1 MARLAGSRKREPAG
15 KGLINSRTIAI
26 VGAATVLIAA
36 VLVVVQVAGGFDLD
50 EKKSSVPKPS
60 FSKKHGFYSASF
72 SLELTAKANRSIRY
86 TTDGSTPTAQKG
98 VEYSSPIVIK
108 GTTAVR
114 AIAYDKSGA
123 SEVVTK
129 TYIFL
134 SQVGRQGNSPR
145 GFPKVFAAD
154 DGYGPYP
161 ADYEMD
167 PEIVDSPR
175 YSNQIDKALTSIPTV
190 SITTDLANL
199 FDPMTGIYPNS
210 NAKGSDWERPISIEL
225 IDPAGGKGFTTN
237 AGLRMHG
244 QASRRPFNT
253 PKKSM
258 RIYFKA
264 KYGNG
269 KLKYDLFAA
278 HGEKFAPVRKF
289 DHLILRNG
297 GNRSYPF
304 WDRDQRRD
312 ADYVNDE
319 WAREAFL
326 DMGGL
331 APHGSYAQLYLNG
344 VYWGLYNITERPDA
358 KFFASYFGGD
368 EDVDYDVVST
378 DDVRYEPQADAGD
391 LRAFDAVFA
400 LVSGA
405 GKVSNATYKK
415 LASKV
420 DMTNLAD
427 YVLLTHYI
435 GKTDWPSHNWNVW
448 RKRTGKDTRLKFT
461 TWDNDSGLWKVE
473 QNNTLVDDPKRPQ
486 TPGHL
491 FLRLTTNPEFRAL
504 LAKRVRLHTGDGGAL
519 SPEAC
524 TKRYT
529 RLTDQISSAII
540 GESARW
546 GDYARDVYSKD
557 RPDRPQKA
565 GPSYLYSKDLP
576 DAVADPTGAV
586 PSKFQFTWDQVRRA
600 RLSTYCPQRTGVL
613 IAQYRANGWYS
624 GAVPDPRTR

>member
-1 MARLAGSRKREPAG
+1 MARPEGSRKREPENGPIKRRA
-15 KGLINSRTIAI
+15 TAAV
-26 VGAATVLIAA
+26 VGAATVLVAA
-36 VLVVVQVAGGFDLD
+36 VFVIVQVAGGSD
-50 EKKSSVPKPS
+50 EEKSSVPKPD
-60 FSKKHGFYSASF
+60 FSKQHGFYAAPF
-72 SLELTAKANRSIRY
+72 SLALTAKGDRSIRY
-86 TTDGSTPTAQKG
+86 TTDGSTPTPKKG
-98 VEYSSPIVIK
+98 AEYSSPITIK

-114 AIAYDKSGA
+114 AIAYDKSGT

-129 TYIFL
+129 TYLFT
-134 SQVGRQGNSPR
+134 SQVRRQGNAPQ
-145 GFPKVFAAD
+145 GFPTVFAAD

-167 PEIVDSPR
+167 PEIVDNPR
-175 YSNQIDKALTSIPTV
+175 YAGQIDKALTSIPTV

-199 FDPMTGIYPNS
+199 FDPATGIYSNS
-210 NAKGSDWERPISIEL
+210 SVKGVDWERPVSIEL
-225 IDPAGGKGFTTN
+225 IDPASGKGFTTN

-269 KLKYDLFAA
+269 KLKHDLFAA
-278 HGEKFAPVRKF
+278 RGEKYTPVGKF

-331 APHGSYAQLYLNG
+331 APHGSYVQLYLNS
-344 VYWGLYNITERPDA
+344 VYWGLYNLTERPDA

-368 EDVDYDVVST
+368 EDKDYDVVTT
-378 DDVRYEPQADAGD
+378 DDVGYAPEADSGD
-391 LRAFDAVFA
+391 LRAFDSVFA
-400 LVSGA
+400 LVEGE
-405 GKVSNATYKK
+405 GDVSDATYKK

-435 GKTDWPSHNWNVW
+435 GKTDWPAHNWNVW

-461 TWDNDSGLWKVE
+461 TWDNDSGLWKVA
-473 QNNTLVDDPKRPQ
+473 QNNTLTDDPKRQQ

-491 FLRLTTNPEFRAL
+491 FLRLTTNPEFRHL
-504 LAKRVRLHTGDGGAL
+504 LAERVQLHTAAGGAL
-519 SPEAC
+519 SPQGC
-524 TKRYT
+524 IDRYT
-529 RLTDQISSAII
+529 RLTNQISSAVI

-546 GDYARDVYSKD
+546 GDYTRDVYSKD

-586 PSKFQFTWDQVRRA
+586 PAKAQFTWDQVRQA

-613 IAQYRANGWYS
+613 LNQYRANGWYS
-624 GAVPDPRTR
+624 DAASDPRAH